1 MTELRAWQKE
11 AFEAWRG
18 AGNRAIV
25 EAVTGTGKTRV
36 GVAAIVSARS
46 LNQQVLVVVPTI
58 DLLEQWHTEVKQQ
71 LPSVSVGRRGNG
83 HRDDFRHSSVLIT
96 TIQSAIM
103 KGAPQPRPGALMIA
117 DEVHRYG
124 TDGFARVFTDRFDH
138 RLGLTATLE
147 RQDEGVDMHILPYFR
162 TKIAGCDFARGRRDK
177 VLAPVRVMT
186 VAIDFT
192 PDERAK
198 FEEHDA
204 IGRDARKNLISKYD
218 CVASPFGEFMK
229 TVTKLAEHRDLP
241 EGRLASR
248 YLSAFS
254 KRRSLLA
261 DCQGKIDALGTLAPA
276 LAKSDR
282 SIVFSETK
290 ASAEAGSALLR
301 ERGVQSSA
309 YSSGLDRLARTRVL
323 QQFRS
328 GALTNLVAPRVLDE
342 GIDVP
347 AVDVGV
353 IIASSSSRRQ
363 MIQRMGRVLRLKPG
377 DRAAAFVIM
386 YVPGTMEDPSLGAHE
401 AFLEQLLEIAEEQ
414 VDVPIAQA
422 PTLLT
427 EWLTRP
433 VEPKP
438 EPVRVPSKPPT
449 FIEPGASGELSQ
461 SRGQKPAVVVSPA
474 AVSSLPAAQTDSAAE
489 LIGTSGNLDLMLRYA
504 ATLTAKEARILV
516 DVFGLGGQQ
525 PRSAMAVARS
535 EGVPIEIVAKIRER
549 GIAAVRGFESLEGNG
564 AMPSAVPV
572 AQPLS

>member
-1 MTELRAWQKE
+1 MDT
-11 AFEAWRG
+11 
-18 AGNRAIV
+18 
-25 EAVTGTGKTRV
+25 
-36 GVAAIVSARS
+36 
-46 LNQQVLVVVPTI
+46 
-58 DLLEQWHTEVKQQ
+58 
-71 LPSVSVGRRGNG
+71 
-83 HRDDFRHSSVLIT
+83 
-96 TIQSAIM
+96 
-103 KGAPQPRPGALMIA
+103 
-117 DEVHRYG
+117 
-124 TDGFARVFTDRFDH
+124 
-138 RLGLTATLE
+138 
-147 RQDEGVDMHILPYFR
+147 HILPYFQ
-162 TKIAGCDFARGRRDK
+162 TKIAGCDFARGRRDN

-186 VAIDFT
+186 VAIEFT
-192 PDERAK
+192 PEERTK

-204 IGRDARKNLISKYD
+204 IARDARKSLISKYG

-229 TVTKLAEHRDLP
+229 SVTNLAVQRDLP

-276 LAKSDR
+276 LVKSDR

-290 ASAEAGSALLR
+290 ASAEAGSAVLR
-301 ERGVQSSA
+301 ECGVQSSA

-363 MIQRMGRVLRLKPG
+363 MIQRMGRVLRLKSR

-386 YVPGTMEDPSLGAHE
+386 YVPGTMEDPALGARE

-422 PTLLT
+422 PALLT

-433 VEPKP
+433 VETS
-438 EPVRVPSKPPT
+438 PVPVCVPSRPPT
-449 FIEPGASGELSQ
+449 FIEPVAAGELSRPQ
-461 SRGQKPAVVVSPA
+461 GRTPAA
-474 AVSSLPAAQTDSAAE
+474 AVSHTAVPSPTAVQMDSAADV
-489 LIGTSGNLDLMLRYA
+489 IGASGNLDLMLRYA

-516 DVFGLGGQQ
+516 DVCGLGGQP
-525 PRSAMAVARS
+525 PRSATTVARIKA
-535 EGVPIEIVAKIRER
+535 VPIEIVVKIRE
-549 GIAAVRGFESLEGNG
+549 GGIIAARAFAS
-564 AMPSAVPV
+564 
-572 AQPLS
+572 

>member
-25 EAVTGTGKTRV
+25 EAVTGTGKMRV
-36 GVAAIVSARS
+36 GLAAILSARS
-46 LNQQVLVVVPTI
+46 LDQQVLVIVPTI

-147 RQDEGVDMHILPYFR
+147 RQDEGVDTHILPYFR
-162 TKIAGCDFARGRRDK
+162 TTIAGCDFARGRRDN

-186 VAIDFT
+186 VAIEFT
-192 PDERAK
+192 PEERTK

-204 IGRDARKNLISKYD
+204 IARDARKNLISKYD

-229 TVTKLAEHRDLP
+229 TVTKLAEQRDLP

-261 DCQGKIDALGTLAPA
+261 DCQGKIDALGTLAPT
-276 LAKSDR
+276 LSKSDR

-328 GALTNLVAPRVLDE
+328 GALSNLVAPRVLDE

-386 YVPGTMEDPSLGAHE
+386 YVPGTMEDPALGAHE
-401 AFLEQLLEIAEEQ
+401 AFLDQLLEIAEEQ
-414 VDVPIAQA
+414 VNVPIAQA

-427 EWLTRP
+427 EWLTHP
-433 VEPKP
+433 VKPKL
-438 EPVRVPSKPPT
+438 EPVRASSKSPT
-449 FIEPGASGELSQ
+449 FIEPVPTDELSRSQ
-461 SRGQKPAVVVSPA
+461 GRNPGAD
-474 AVSSLPAAQTDSAAE
+474 VSSTAASSPSVVQMNSVADS
-489 LIGTSGNLDLMLRYA
+489 IGTSGNLDLMLRYA
-504 ATLTAKEARILV
+504 ATLTAKDARILV
-516 DVFGLGGQQ
+516 DNFGLSGQQ
-525 PRSAMAVARS
+525 PRSAMTVARS
-535 EGVPIEIVAKIRER
+535 EGVPIESVAKIREKA
-549 GIAAVRGFESLEGNG
+549 IDAVRGFGSLEGSG
-564 AMPSAVPV
+564 AMPFAVPV
-572 AQPLS
+572 ARSQS

>member
-1 MTELRAWQKE
+1 MGTTRGCGIMTELRAWQKE

-58 DLLEQWHTEVKQQ
+58 DLLEQWHTEVKQH

-147 RQDEGVDMHILPYFR
+147 RQDEGVDAHILPYFR
-162 TKIAGCDFARGRRDK
+162 TKIEGCDFARGRRDN

-186 VAIDFT
+186 VAIEFT
-192 PDERAK
+192 PEERMK

-204 IGRDARKNLISKYD
+204 IARDARMNLISKYD

-229 TVTKLAEHRDLP
+229 SVTKLTERRELP

-261 DCQGKIDALGTLAPA
+261 DCQAKIDALGTLAPA
-276 LAKSDR
+276 LSKSDR

-301 ERGVQSSA
+301 ECGVQSSA
-309 YSSGLDRLARTRVL
+309 YSSGMDRLARARVL

-328 GALTNLVAPRVLDE
+328 GALANLVAPRVLDE

-363 MIQRMGRVLRLKPG
+363 MIQRMGRVLRLKPK

-414 VDVPIAQA
+414 VDVPIAHA
-422 PTLLT
+422 PALLT
-427 EWLTRP
+427 GWLTRP
-433 VEPKP
+433 VEPNP
-438 EPVRVPSKPPT
+438 EPVCVPSKPPT
-449 FIEPGASGELSQ
+449 FIEPIAAGELSWPQ
-461 SRGQKPAVVVSPA
+461 AGNPA
-474 AVSSLPAAQTDSAAE
+474 AVSAAAVSSPSAVQLDSVAD
-489 LIGTSGNLDLMLRYA
+489 LIRTPGNLDLMLRYA

-516 DVFGLGGQQ
+516 DVFGLAGEQ
-525 PRSAMAVARS
+525 PRSAITVAKS
-535 EGVPIEIVAKIRER
+535 EAVPIEIVVKVRQEGIVAAR
-549 GIAAVRGFESLEGNG
+549 GLAS
-564 AMPSAVPV
+564 
-572 AQPLS
+572 

>member
-18 AGNRAIV
+18 AGNCAIV

-58 DLLEQWHTEVKQQ
+58 DLLEQWHTEVKQH

-124 TDGFARVFTDRFDH
+124 TDGFARVFTDRYDH

-147 RQDEGVDMHILPYFR
+147 RQDEGVDTHILPYFR
-162 TKIAGCDFARGRRDK
+162 TTIAGCDFARGRRDN

-186 VAIDFT
+186 VAIEFT
-192 PDERAK
+192 PEERTK

-204 IGRDARKNLISKYD
+204 IARDARKNLINKYD

-229 TVTKLAEHRDLP
+229 TVTKLAEQRDLP

-261 DCQGKIDALGTLAPA
+261 DCQGKVDSLGTLAPA

-290 ASAEAGSALLR
+290 ASAEAGSAVLR
-301 ERGVQSSA
+301 EHGVQSSA

-377 DRAAAFVIM
+377 NRAAAFVIM
-386 YVPGTMEDPSLGAHE
+386 YVPGTIEDPALGAHE

-427 EWLTRP
+427 GWLTRP

-438 EPVRVPSKPPT
+438 EPARVPSKPST
-449 FIEPGASGELSQ
+449 FIEPVAAAEMSE
-461 SRGQKPAVVVSPA
+461 SRGQERRATGAPA
-474 AVSSLPAAQTDSAAE
+474 APSSLPAGPTDAPE
-489 LIGTSGNLDLMLRYA
+489 PIGTSGEIDVMLRYA
-504 ATLTAKEARILV
+504 ATLPPDEAHMLV
-516 DVFGLGGQQ
+516 ELFGLAGQP
-525 PRSAMAVARS
+525 PRMVLQVSKLCGVTADAVAHLRQRA
-535 EGVPIEIVAKIRER
+535 IEATTK
-549 GIAAVRGFESLEGNG
+549 FT
-564 AMPSAVPV
+564 SARD
-572 AQPLS
+572 SG

>member
-46 LNQQVLVVVPTI
+46 LDQQVLVVVPTI

-124 TDGFARVFTDRFDH
+124 TDGFARVFTDRYDH

-147 RQDEGVDMHILPYFR
+147 RQDEGVDTHILPYFQ
-162 TKIAGCDFARGRRDK
+162 TKIAGCDFARGRRDN

-192 PDERAK
+192 SDERTK

-204 IGRDARKNLISKYD
+204 IARDARKNLISNYD

-229 TVTKLAEHRDLP
+229 TVTKLAEQRDLP

-254 KRRSLLA
+254 KRRTLLA
-261 DCQGKIDALGTLAPA
+261 DCQGKIDALGTLASA

-290 ASAEAGSALLR
+290 ASAEAGSAVLR

-323 QQFRS
+323 QQFRN

-386 YVPGTMEDPSLGAHE
+386 YVPGTMEDPALGAHE

-422 PTLLT
+422 PTLLA

-433 VEPKP
+433 VEPKLESVRASSKLSAIV
-438 EPVRVPSKPPT
+438 EPVAT
-449 FIEPGASGELSQ
+449 GELSRSQ
-461 SRGQKPAVVVSPA
+461 GRNPAVAVSPT
-474 AVSSLPAAQTDSAAE
+474 AVSSPTAVPMDSVADW
-489 LIGTSGNLDLMLRYA
+489 IGTSGNLDLMLRYA

-516 DVFGLGGQQ
+516 DVFGLGGHEA
-525 PRSAMAVARS
+525 RSAMTVAKS
-535 EGVPIEIVAKIRER
+535 EVVPIEIVAKIRKK
-549 GIAAVRGFESLEGNG
+549 GIDAVRGFEWLEGYDALHSG
-564 AMPSAVPV
+564 VSGTR
-572 AQPLS
+572 SHS

>member
-58 DLLEQWHTEVKQQ
+58 DLLEQWHSEVKQQ

-147 RQDEGVDMHILPYFR
+147 RQDEGVDTHILPYFR
-162 TKIAGCDFARGRRDK
+162 TTIAGCDFARGRRDN

-186 VAIDFT
+186 VAIEFT
-192 PDERAK
+192 PEERTK

-204 IGRDARKNLISKYD
+204 IARDARTNLISKYD

-229 TVTKLAEHRDLP
+229 TVTKLAERRDLP

-261 DCQGKIDALGTLAPA
+261 DCQGKIQALGTLAPA

-290 ASAEAGSALLR
+290 ASAEAGSAVLR
-301 ERGVQSSA
+301 EYGVQSSA

-328 GALTNLVAPRVLDE
+328 GALTNLVAPKVLDE

-353 IIASSSSRRQ
+353 ITASSSSRRQ
-363 MIQRMGRVLRLKPG
+363 MTQRMGRVLRLKPG

-401 AFLEQLLEIAEEQ
+401 AFLEQLLDIADAQ

-422 PTLLT
+422 PALLT

-433 VEPKP
+433 VEPSP
-438 EPVRVPSKPPT
+438 VPVRVPSKQPT
-449 FIEPGASGELSQ
+449 SIEPVAAAEVSE
-461 SRGQKPAVVVSPA
+461 SRGQEHRATVSPA
-474 AVSSLPAAQTDSAAE
+474 APSSLTAVRTDAPE
-489 LIGTSGNLDLMLRYA
+489 PIGTSGEIDVMLRYA
-504 ATLTAKEARILV
+504 ATLPADEAHMMVEL
-516 DVFGLGGQQ
+516 FGLAGQP
-525 PRSAMAVARS
+525 PRMVVQVSKLCGVTADAVAHLRQRA
-535 EGVPIEIVAKIRER
+535 IEATANFTSSRDS
-549 GIAAVRGFESLEGNG
+549 G
-564 AMPSAVPV
+564 
-572 AQPLS
+572 

>member
-1 MTELRAWQKE
+1 
-11 AFEAWRG
+11 
-18 AGNRAIV
+18 
-25 EAVTGTGKTRV
+25 
-36 GVAAIVSARS
+36 
-46 LNQQVLVVVPTI
+46 
-58 DLLEQWHTEVKQQ
+58 
-71 LPSVSVGRRGNG
+71 
-83 HRDDFRHSSVLIT
+83 
-96 TIQSAIM
+96 
-103 KGAPQPRPGALMIA
+103 
-117 DEVHRYG
+117 
-124 TDGFARVFTDRFDH
+124 
-138 RLGLTATLE
+138 
-147 RQDEGVDMHILPYFR
+147 
-162 TKIAGCDFARGRRDK
+162 
-177 VLAPVRVMT
+177 MT
-186 VAIDFT
+186 VAIEFT
-192 PDERAK
+192 PEERTK

-204 IGRDARKNLISKYD
+204 IARDARKNLIAKYD

-229 TVTKLAEHRDLP
+229 TVTKLAEQRDLA

-290 ASAEAGSALLR
+290 ASAEAGSAVLR

-427 EWLTRP
+427 DWLTRP

-438 EPVRVPSKPPT
+438 EPVCVPSKPPT
-449 FIEPGASGELSQ
+449 FIEPIAAGELSRPQ
-461 SRGQKPAVVVSPA
+461 GGNPA
-474 AVSSLPAAQTDSAAE
+474 AVSAAAVSSPSAVQLDSVLD
-489 LIGTSGNLDLMLRYA
+489 LIGTPSNLDVMLRYA

-516 DVFGLGGQQ
+516 DVFGLGGRQ
-525 PRSAMAVARS
+525 PRSAMTVAKSEAVP
-535 EGVPIEIVAKIRER
+535 VEIVVKLRER
-549 GIAAVRGFESLEGNG
+549 GIDAVRVL
-564 AMPSAVPV
+564 AP
-572 AQPLS
+572 